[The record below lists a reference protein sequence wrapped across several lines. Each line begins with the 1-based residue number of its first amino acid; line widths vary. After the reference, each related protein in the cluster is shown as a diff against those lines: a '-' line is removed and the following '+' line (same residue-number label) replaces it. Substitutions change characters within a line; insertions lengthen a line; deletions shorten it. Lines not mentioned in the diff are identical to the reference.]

1 MLVPVILLMASR
13 GEYLRLAMIA
23 VAIRVMMTTIILM
36 LALTGMVTAVRR
48 RGTGSVVTL
57 LVVIIII
64 IIMTIVQVTEAS
76 ARAMAAWKSE
86 TTALVRVLPQ

>member
-1 MLVPVILLMASR
+1 MLVLVILLMASR
-13 GEYLRLAMIA
+13 GEYLRLVMIA

-36 LALTGMVTAVRR
+36 LALAGMVTAVRR

-64 IIMTIVQVTEAS
+64 MTIAQVTEAS
-76 ARAMAAWKSE
+76 AKAMAAWKRE
-86 TTALVRVLPQ
+86 TTALVRVLPP

>member
-1 MLVPVILLMASR
+1 MRVLVILLMASR
-13 GEYLRLAMIA
+13 GEYLRLLMIA

-48 RGTGSVVTL
+48 RGTVSVVTL
-57 LVVIIII
+57 LVVI

-76 ARAMAAWKSE
+76 AKAMAAWKSE

>member
-64 IIMTIVQVTEAS
+64 MTIVQVTEAS
-76 ARAMAAWKSE
+76 AKAMAAWKSE

>member
-13 GEYLRLAMIA
+13 GEYLRLVMIA

-64 IIMTIVQVTEAS
+64 IMTIVQVTEAS
-76 ARAMAAWKSE
+76 AKAMAAWKSE

>member
-1 MLVPVILLMASR
+1 MRVLVILLMASR
-13 GEYLRLAMIA
+13 GEYLRLLMIA

-64 IIMTIVQVTEAS
+64 MTIVQVTEAS
-76 ARAMAAWKSE
+76 AKAMAAWKSE

>member
-64 IIMTIVQVTEAS
+64 IMTIVQVTEAS
-76 ARAMAAWKSE
+76 AKAMAAWKSE

>member
-1 MLVPVILLMASR
+1 MLVLVILLMASR
-13 GEYLRLAMIA
+13 GEYLRLVMIA

-48 RGTGSVVTL
+48 RGAGSVVTL
-57 LVVIIII
+57 LVVIII

-76 ARAMAAWKSE
+76 AKAMAAWKSE

>member
-1 MLVPVILLMASR
+1 MLVLVILLMASR
-13 GEYLRLAMIA
+13 GEYLRLVMIA

-64 IIMTIVQVTEAS
+64 IMTIVQVTEAS
-76 ARAMAAWKSE
+76 AKAMAAWKSE

>member
-13 GEYLRLAMIA
+13 GEYLRLVMIA

-64 IIMTIVQVTEAS
+64 MTIVQVTEAS
-76 ARAMAAWKSE
+76 AKAMAAWKSE